1 MDTVWKYL
9 TDFQGRDSAYAIA
22 ALLVLVWWVGRS
34 FVRLYRQ
41 ATSGASRLEHP
52 KEEERPRRRLPLD

>member
-1 MDTVWKYL
+1 MDIVWEYL
-9 TDFQGRDSAYAIA
+9 TDLQSRHSAYAIA

-41 ATSGASRLEHP
+41 ATSGAGRLERP
-52 KEEERPRRRLPLD
+52 QEEERPRRRLPLD

>member
-1 MDTVWKYL
+1 MDIVWEYL
-9 TDFQGRDSAYAIA
+9 TDLQGSRSAYAIA
-22 ALLVLVWWVGRS
+22 AFLVLVWWVGRS

-41 ATSGASRLEHP
+41 ATSGAGRLESP

>member
-1 MDTVWKYL
+1 MDIVWEYL
-9 TDFQGRDSAYAIA
+9 TDLQGRGSTYAIA
-22 ALLVLVWWVGRS
+22 ALLALVWWVGRS

-41 ATSGASRLEHP
+41 ATSGADRLERP

>member
-1 MDTVWKYL
+1 MDIVWEYL
-9 TDFQGRDSAYAIA
+9 TDLQGRGSAYAIT
-22 ALLVLVWWVGRS
+22 ALLALVWWVGRS
-34 FVRLYRQ
+34 FVRLYHQ